1 MSSGPI
7 EADTYDT
14 PSPVTVGAS
23 AMRTALIASLVVLC
37 AMLAGIGIRGA
48 LADSKPPHYDPTAYC
63 EDFWKGEKG
72 DVDLCIEGEQA
83 AYRHSRGGVGKI
95 PDRMKMSCDEI
106 AKSWHGKGSY
116 VGLYRC
122 ILNERATESTKSP

>member
-1 MSSGPI
+1 
-7 EADTYDT
+7 
-14 PSPVTVGAS
+14 
-23 AMRTALIASLVVLC
+23 MRTALIASLVVLC
-37 AMLAGIGIRGA
+37 AMLAGIGIRAA

-72 DVDLCIEGEQA
+72 EVHLCVEEEQA
-83 AYRHSRGGVGKI
+83 AYNNLKEEWEEI
-95 PDRMKMSCDEI
+95 PDRVKMSCDEV